1 MRKCGPGGG
10 SRIDLGEPSE
20 KLAILLQ
27 RDVSNTLSSRLMS
40 LRDHISGDREASLTS
55 DSLGYGKAVS
65 VAHPDD
71 A

>member
-1 MRKCGPGGG
+1 
-10 SRIDLGEPSE
+10 
-20 KLAILLQ
+20 
-27 RDVSNTLSSRLMS
+27 MS
-40 LRDHISGDREASLTS
+40 LRDHVSGDREASVTS